1 MRLVLRGQRQ
11 YGLWEQS
18 IDQTLDFDLD
28 FAPVLQELFRSEGE
42 PYIGFPRAP
51 T

>member
-1 MRLVLRGQRQ
+1 MRLVLRGQKQ

-28 FAPVLQELFRSEGE
+28 FAPVLQELLTFKASVFRSI
-42 PYIGFPRAP
+42 YD
-51 T
+51 